1 MSYIFNNKKEA
12 EDFVKIINEGENIPR
27 FLDSVT
33 TSYCSIDPIYD
44 DDNIENENK
53 IIIGWSVIQDE
64 ITSKYIYI

>member
-1 MSYIFNNKKEA
+1 MSYIFNTKKEA
-12 EDFVKIINEGENIPR
+12 EDFVKRINEGENIPR

-33 TSYCSIDPIYD
+33 TSYCAIDPIYD